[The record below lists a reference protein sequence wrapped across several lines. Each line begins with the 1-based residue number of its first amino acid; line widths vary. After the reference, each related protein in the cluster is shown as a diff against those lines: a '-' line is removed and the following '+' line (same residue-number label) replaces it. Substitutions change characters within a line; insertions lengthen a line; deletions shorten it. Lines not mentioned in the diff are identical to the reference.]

1 MKKLEGRTTNM
12 EKAAKEIQME
22 NTAQSENP
30 SAAKLCS
37 STEEQAEKLTM
48 FCFKKRKKPCKKALE
63 MKGVCEEDSVTLK
76 HTSQSISAAPGEGEV
91 SNQSQSSRG
100 TWTTIKRLVTPK
112 RRSKSSR
119 KQTHSDSQVQL
130 EINAEDPGLQ
140 SFPKNQVSSGL
151 KIPCIRFSRG
161 KKKPSHSEIT
171 EESDCS
177 VKANELM
184 GILNKANSE
193 PENLAITV
201 KSSMDQSFSQASEK
215 SDRNSLNSTGKNA
228 LLVESRPDIDQ
239 HTQCIVQSEI
249 ANSEAVAIMLQ
260 EELHQKS
267 LHETPEHTLVA
278 NQGVDLNT
286 TLSANVSKD
295 LPDRVAEATEV
306 QEINNIHDTGLECRE
321 SGRNINASEDC
332 KSRERIMSFNQSAF
346 KDDAVSVQSC
356 LNEQLK
362 LEENKDASGVSIVI
376 TITEADD
383 EPDEEESNQDCKL
396 SSISCEHKQKVNKK
410 ISGNLNFSKLSN
422 RKEAVVAGSGPRR
435 EAKVG
440 SPAQSPNGLSDQE
453 HGTSEQYELLLIETA
468 ASLVKAAIQSSV
480 EQLVNEMALDHS
492 KHNSVL

>member
-1 MKKLEGRTTNM
+1 M

-22 NTAQSENP
+22 NTGQSENP
-30 SAAKLCS
+30 SAAKQCP

-48 FCFKKRKKPCKKALE
+48 FCFKKRKKSCKKTLE
-63 MKGVCEEDSVTLK
+63 MKRVCEEDSVTLK
-76 HTSQSISAAPGEGEV
+76 HTSRSINSAPGEGEV

-100 TWTTIKRLVTPK
+100 AWATIKRLVTPK
-112 RRSKSSR
+112 TRSKSSR

-130 EINAEDPGLQ
+130 EINTEDPGLQ
-140 SFPKNQVSSGL
+140 SFPKNRVSSGL

-193 PENLAITV
+193 PEDLAITV

-228 LLVESRPDIDQ
+228 LLVESRPDTDQ

-249 ANSEAVAIMLQ
+249 TNPE
-260 EELHQKS
+260 KS
-267 LHETPEHTLVA
+267 LHETPEHTPVA
-278 NQGVDLNT
+278 NKGVDLKT

-295 LPDRVAEATEV
+295 LPANVAEATEV
-306 QEINNIHDTGLECRE
+306 QETNNIDDAGLEYKE

-332 KSRERIMSFNQSAF
+332 QSRERIMSFNQSAF

-356 LNEQLK
+356 LSEQLK
-362 LEENKDASGVSIVI
+362 LEENKLTSGVSIVI

-383 EPDEEESNQDCKL
+383 DG
-396 SSISCEHKQKVNKK
+396 H
-410 ISGNLNFSKLSN
+410 
-422 RKEAVVAGSGPRR
+422 RR
-435 EAKVG
+435 
-440 SPAQSPNGLSDQE
+440 E

-468 ASLVKAAIQSSV
+468 ASLVKAAIQSSI

>member
-239 HTQCIVQSEI
+239 HTQCVVQSEI

-278 NQGVDLNT
+278 NQRVDLNT